1 MTGRG
6 WESPSHA
13 YAHAAYSPPVAPA
26 QRPVPA
32 RCGIGYLSARHHRR
46 GDHRPRPIA
55 APGTA
60 CRRCTRI
67 WCFVTRYRRQVFT
80 DDKLPLC
87 EHTMRTVCADLDVG
101 LVRFNGEAD
110 YVHLLVH
117 YPPTSAI
124 STQVRRLKGD
134 TVYAERPEQT
144 GSCVRARMRGHPGP
158 RSYFAVSCKGAPLS
172 IIKHYID
179 GQAPL

>member
-1 MTGRG
+1 
-6 WESPSHA
+6 
-13 YAHAAYSPPVAPA
+13 
-26 QRPVPA
+26 
-32 RCGIGYLSARHHRR
+32 
-46 GDHRPRPIA
+46 
-55 APGTA
+55 
-60 CRRCTRI
+60 
-67 WCFVTRYRRQVFT
+67 
-80 DDKLPLC
+80 
-87 EHTMRTVCADLDVG
+87 MRTVCADLDVE

-179 GQAPL
+179 GQAPLLTAALPPATIEIG